1 MKIVQPP
8 IKGPISQPSTSRTT
22 ASNKGG
28 TAGAGATSN
37 TVALSSTARHLSAL
51 SNSDNDVN
59 LAKVAEIRQAL
70 KDGTLVINP
79 ERIADGLIQSAKE
92 LVGK

>member
-8 IKGPISQPSTSRTT
+8 IKGPILQPTTSRST
-22 ASNKGG
+22 ASQKGG
-28 TAGAGATSN
+28 TAGAGATS

-51 SNSDNDVN
+51 SNSENDVN
-59 LAKVAEIRQAL
+59 LVKVAEIRQAL
-70 KDGTLVINP
+70 KDGTLVISP